1 MDFVEYLKK
10 SDVSENSK
18 VYYNSMKWTSWKVL
32 VVKVDGMHNILKSA
46 SHCLLVKR
54 WRWKWMIKIF
64 AGVCPWMSIM
74 NVHYAAALLRGRL
87 HLVRDTA
94 GESLIL

>member
-1 MDFVEYLKK
+1 MIKKRHIKGEKRINPMDFVEYLKK

-54 WRWKWMIKIF
+54 
-64 AGVCPWMSIM
+64 
-74 NVHYAAALLRGRL
+74 
-87 HLVRDTA
+87 
-94 GESLIL
+94 